1 MVDEPGNRSA
11 GGQHAP
17 DFLTVKQTA
26 DVLQLGRSTTYELVR
41 RYVETDGAEGIPA
54 IVLGGQY
61 RVPRARLEELAGRP
75 IAWPPA
81 SRERKPRGQQPTPG
95 QTDDEAFAADAVQVE
110 LHDAATAARPADGVD
125 VGGHE
130 ATEEKGRLRGIRP
143 IRLLAELT
151 TVELADDADAIAE
164 QSLLESDD
172 SGQPSLPF
180 AG

>member
-1 MVDEPGNRSA
+1 MDEPGNRSD
-11 GGQHAP
+11 GQHAP

-26 DVLQLGRSTTYELVR
+26 DVLQLGRSTSYELVR

-81 SRERKPRGQQPTPG
+81 SRERSPRGRQPAPG
-95 QTDDEAFAADAVQVE
+95 QNDEKALAADSALLEPRHAAEIV
-110 LHDAATAARPADGVD
+110 AATADHLD
-125 VGGHE
+125 VGGHQSNQQR
-130 ATEEKGRLRGIRP
+130 GRSASP
-143 IRLLAELT
+143 IRLVADQATEGRTSDAEVAT
-151 TVELADDADAIAE
+151 D
-164 QSLLESDD
+164 QSLLESHG
-172 SGQPSLPF
+172 SGQSSLPF

>member
-1 MVDEPGNRSA
+1 MVDEPGNRSD

-54 IVLGGQY
+54 IVFGGQY
-61 RVPRARLEELAGRP
+61 RVPRARLEELAGQR

-81 SRERKPRGQQPTPG
+81 SRERTPRSRRPVRGQN
-95 QTDDEAFAADAVQVE
+95 DEKALAADSAQLE
-110 LHDAATAARPADGVD
+110 QRHAAEIVAAIDERLDVDGHQSNQQRGRSASSIRLVVD
-125 VGGHE
+125 E
-130 ATEEKGRLRGIRP
+130 ATEERTFD
-143 IRLLAELT
+143 AEAAT
-151 TVELADDADAIAE
+151 D
-164 QSLLESDD
+164 QSLLKPHD
-172 SGQPSLPF
+172 SGQSSLPF